1 MGAIK
6 DLWASERGL
15 IAVLLIVGATVLA
28 ALKVM
33 TVDQWL
39 DYTRWIFITYAAAKT
54 VTGAFQIAKGGT
66 ADPEKSKS
74 QVDANQPVPVPSPT
88 PQGNV

>member
-15 IAVLLIVGATVLA
+15 LCLAIIVAATVLRGLA
-28 ALKVM
+28 MM
-33 TVDQWL
+33 TTDQWIEL
-39 DYTRWIFITYAAAKT
+39 VKWVFVTYAAAKT

-66 ADPEKSKS
+66 ADPETNAPKP
-74 QVDANQPVPVPSPT
+74 VPPNQPLPGSV
-88 PQGNV
+88 